1 MTYCLA
7 ISLNAGLVLASD
19 SLTSAGVDNI
29 STYSKMH
36 TFVWEGERVFALL
49 SAGNLGT
56 TQAVVKK
63 LELDSKLQGEQPS
76 LRTCSSTCDSTPSA
90 EYVGEVSAAIQRRQ
104 EGMTQQAV
112 SFEASFILGG
122 QIGTE
127 PPELFLIYPQGNNI
141 RVSPEHPFL
150 QIGETKYGKPILDR
164 IIQPS
169 LSLEDAGRCALV
181 SIDSTMRSNLSVGP
195 PVELLLYYKD
205 SLVQGR
211 RYKFKLNTPY
221 YASLRKHWTEGLKR
235 IFDGLPRFDFE
246 KASSK

>member
-7 ISLNAGLVLASD
+7 ISLNAGLVFASD

-36 TFVWEGERVFALL
+36 TFVWEGERVLVLL

-63 LELDSKLQGEQPS
+63 LELDSKLQGEQPT
-76 LRTCSSTCDSTPSA
+76 LRTAAHMTEAA

-122 QIGTE
+122 QIGAE

-195 PVELLLYYKD
+195 PVELLLYHKD

-211 RYKFKLNTPY
+211 RYRFKLNTPY

-235 IFDGLPRFDFE
+235 VFDELPRFDFE